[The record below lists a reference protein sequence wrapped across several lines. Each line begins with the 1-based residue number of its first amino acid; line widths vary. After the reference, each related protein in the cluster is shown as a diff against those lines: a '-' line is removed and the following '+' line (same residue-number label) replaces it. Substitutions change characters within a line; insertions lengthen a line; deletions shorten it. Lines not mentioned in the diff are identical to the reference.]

1 MTRNYAKW
9 FIELKKYLKNNFQE
23 ILKDFI
29 KNDFELMILIYLFTK
44 KRSSNLFSIN
54 DLIQLY
60 LYLIFKKSY
69 LHLLYQKNLL
79 QNFNL
84 ITKIIFTCFCKK
96 WMNFYNFIYKKNIF
110 PFVFISKKWFIQI
123 IKKNITL
130 FTKEFLIKIYFLGQL
145 YL

>member
-1 MTRNYAKW
+1 M
-9 FIELKKYLKNNFQE
+9 
-23 ILKDFI
+23 

-69 LHLLYQKNLL
+69 LYLLYQKKLL

-84 ITKIIFTCFCKK
+84 ATKIILLAFFRK
-96 WMNFYNFIYKKNIF
+96 
-110 PFVFISKKWFIQI
+110 
-123 IKKNITL
+123 
-130 FTKEFLIKIYFLGQL
+130 
-145 YL
+145 